1 MIFGDDKSD
10 NDDNDD
16 DKDVGKRG
24 QTVLVCNNTWGGYC
38 GGHGRTVNQITHSRQ
53 NGDI

>member
-24 QTVLVCNNTWGGYC
+24 QTVLVCNNTWGDTAADMAELLI
-38 GGHGRTVNQITHSRQ
+38 R
-53 NGDI
+53 